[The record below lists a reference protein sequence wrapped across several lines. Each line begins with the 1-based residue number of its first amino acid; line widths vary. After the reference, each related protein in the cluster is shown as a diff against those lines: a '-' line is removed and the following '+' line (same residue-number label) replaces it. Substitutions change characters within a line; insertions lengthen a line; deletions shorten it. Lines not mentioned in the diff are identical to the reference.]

1 MIRLSADEQRIA
13 NWLRARARTYE
24 EAYARNPFSFHGIR
38 AKLCHKIA
46 LAIEAGKH
54 R

>member
-1 MIRLSADEQRIA
+1 VIALSVDEQRIA

-38 AKLCHKIA
+38 AKLCNRLA
-46 LAIEAGKH
+46 DAIEQGKH